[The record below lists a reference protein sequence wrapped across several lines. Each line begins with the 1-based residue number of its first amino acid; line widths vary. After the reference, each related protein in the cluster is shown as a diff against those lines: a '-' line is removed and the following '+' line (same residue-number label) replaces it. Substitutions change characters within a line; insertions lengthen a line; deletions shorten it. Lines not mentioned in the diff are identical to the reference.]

1 MFCATNKVIATQS
14 VLERIAAARALV
26 QAKMLKNVVSGVKKR
41 MAKYSPSSLKL
52 RLYWANPMQ

>member
-26 QAKMLKNVVSGVKKR
+26 QAKMLKNVVNGVKKR
-41 MAKYSPSSLKL
+41 MAK
-52 RLYWANPMQ
+52 